1 MGETMRFLVLIFNFC
16 LCASI
21 LEQPPPPS
29 ASDELSLKLRDV
41 EARVKKLENLNAV
54 LTWRSDKNEMEL
66 FRKISTLETKNT
78 ELETI
83 IQTLHLENID
93 LKSIVRNVTSITESQ
108 RQILEDKNRE
118 ALENLQTANENLL
131 MENYDLKSK
140 VETLETNAS
149 VERLKFLEIIKE
161 QNNDKNDESE
171 DFLKNLTRIYGHEI
185 LSKQENIEHEIEEL
199 KITQNLTSFSN
210 QKVLSDQEEI
220 RKEIEELKNN
230 HSRPSASI
238 TAESVVDDVNGLKEK
253 SVFFDGEPKSYSSGD
268 YADTVVYQKVKK
280 SSEDLDF
287 NLKTGIF
294 TVEHAGF
301 YYFSIFLTQDSDKGY
316 TYWYLVV
323 DELTDEGCIAYA
335 KGYKNSGACSRII
348 YLTKEQ
354 KVWVKRGVG
363 DDGGS
368 SRDGIGSGFNGFLL

>member
-161 QNNDKNDESE
+161 QNLDKHDESE

-185 LSKQENIEHEIEEL
+185 LSEQENLQRQIYEL
-199 KITQNLTSFSN
+199 KITQNLTSIN
-210 QKVLSDQEEI
+210 DKKILSEQNRIRQEI
-220 RKEIEELKNN
+220 DELKNTN
-230 HSRPSASI
+230 SRLLANI
-238 TAESVVDDVNGLKEK
+238 TASKIVEPVLSSQK
-253 SVFFDGEPKSYSSGD
+253 SVFFNGEPEPISADVESNDVQYS
-268 YADTVVYQKVKK
+268 KVTK
-280 SSEDLDF
+280 SSEDLSFD
-287 NLKTGIF
+287 LKTGKF
-294 TVEHAGF
+294 TVENEG
-301 YYFSIFLTQDSDKGY
+301 YYYLSIFISPVDDEGY
-316 TYWYLVV
+316 TYWYIVIDDSGGICL
-323 DELTDEGCIAYA
+323 AYA
-335 KGYKNSGACSRII
+335 KVMG
-348 YLTKEQ
+348 Q
-354 KVWVKRGVG
+354 KVWVKRGAG
-363 DDGGS
+363 QGGGS
-368 SRDGIGSGFNGFLL
+368 SLGGRYSGFNGFLL